1 MTLTDNRFDDKRRS
15 YAFNLGN
22 KVVDAIYRRE
32 HQHTGTQVKKQ
43 MDEWPDVTKRY
54 MLEAFIEGYIIAKE
68 KSEEQIE
75 VFGRNKL

>member
-1 MTLTDNRFDDKRRS
+1 MKLTDNRFDDKRRS

-22 KVVDAIYRRE
+22 KVIDAIYNRE
-32 HQHTGTQVKKQ
+32 HQHTSPQVKKQ

-68 KSEEQIE
+68 KNEERITY
-75 VFGRNKL
+75 K